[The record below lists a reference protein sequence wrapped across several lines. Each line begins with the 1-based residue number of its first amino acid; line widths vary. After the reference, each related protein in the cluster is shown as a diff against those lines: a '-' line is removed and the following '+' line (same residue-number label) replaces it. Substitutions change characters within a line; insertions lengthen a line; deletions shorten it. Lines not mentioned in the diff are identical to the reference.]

1 MTSVSASAPRIGF
14 DRFLALDWVS
24 AAMRVRAG
32 IGSRDELV
40 QQLDEAGLTLAARKK
55 TLTLLN
61 RLWLE
66 PRAELGAFSERGIEA
81 WKGGQGIPPAALA
94 WAMTVAAYPFFAKV
108 AELVGRL
115 TALQGD
121 CRASEVHRRMEELFG
136 QREGTRRMTN
146 MALQTQADWGVIDR
160 TERGQKIVRREP
172 IRLSDSRCV
181 AWLIEAALRYSGR
194 AVPASSFGSM
204 AVLYPFELEQPLA
217 MVMAQADSLE
227 LRYHGP
233 GEQLLDIRE
242 RYGP

>member
-32 IGSRDELV
+32 VGSREELV

-66 PRAELGAFSERGIEA
+66 PRAELEAFSGRGIEA
-81 WKGGQGIPPAALA
+81 WKTGQGIAPAAMA

-146 MALQTQADWGVIDR
+146 MALQTQADWGAIER
-160 TERGQKIVRREP
+160 TERGQKIVRCDP
-172 IRLSDSRCV
+172 IRLSDDRLV
-181 AWLIEAALRYSGR
+181 GWLLESALLYAGR
-194 AVPASSFGSM
+194 AIPAASVGSM
-204 AVLYPFELEQPLA
+204 AVLYPFLLERPLA
-217 MVMAQADSLE
+217 MVIAQADQLE

-233 GEQLLDIRE
+233 GEQVLGLRA
-242 RYGP
+242 

>member
-1 MTSVSASAPRIGF
+1 VSASAPRIGF

-66 PRAELGAFSERGIEA
+66 PRAELAAFSDRGIEA
-81 WKGGQGIPPAALA
+81 WKGGQGIPPAAMA
-94 WAMTVAAYPFFAKV
+94 WAMTVTAYPFFAKV

-146 MALQTQADWGVIDR
+146 MALQTQADWGAIER
-160 TERGQKIVRREP
+160 LERGQKIVRRDP
-172 IRLSDSRCV
+172 IRLSDDRLV
-181 AWLIEAALRYSGR
+181 GWLLESALLYAGR
-194 AVPASSFGSM
+194 AVPAASAGSM
-204 AVLYPFELEQPLA
+204 AVLYPFALERPLA
-217 MVMAQADSLE
+217 MVITQADQLE

-233 GEQLLDIRE
+233 GEQVLGLRH
-242 RYGP
+242 

>member
-1 MTSVSASAPRIGF
+1 MSASAPRIGF

-66 PRAELGAFSERGIEA
+66 PRAELAAFSDRGIEV
-81 WKGGQGIPPAALA
+81 WKGSQGLPPAAMA

-146 MALQTQADWGVIDR
+146 MALQTQADWGAIDR
-160 TERGQKIVRREP
+160 TERGQKIVRRQR
-172 IRLSDSRCV
+172 IRLTDDCLV
-181 AWLIEAALRYSGR
+181 GWLIESGLLFAGR
-194 AVPASSFGSM
+194 AVPASSFSSM
-204 AVLYPFELEQPLA
+204 PVLYPFVFERSLA
-217 MVMAQADSLE
+217 MVMSRADQLE
-227 LRYHGP
+227 LRYHEP
-233 GEQLLDIRE
+233 GDQMLDLRA
-242 RYGP
+242 